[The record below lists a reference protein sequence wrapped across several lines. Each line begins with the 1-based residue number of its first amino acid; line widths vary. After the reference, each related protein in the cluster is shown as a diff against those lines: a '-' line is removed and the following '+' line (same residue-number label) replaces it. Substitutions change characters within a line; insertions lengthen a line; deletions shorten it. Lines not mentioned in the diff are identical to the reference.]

1 MSIKLDVLALAAHP
15 DDTELS
21 CSGTLSALVKQGLKV
36 GVVDLTQGEM
46 GSRGTPELR
55 LMEANSA
62 ADIIGLTVR
71 DNLGLPDC
79 NLENSLGHREAIIQA
94 VRMYRPDIV
103 FINAPDDRHPDHG
116 NAAKLSLDALFYSGL
131 IKIHTFYPNG
141 EPQDPWRPHHIFHYM
156 QDRTFEPDV
165 VFDISDTIDIK
176 DKAILAFGSQFN
188 ISNPGDEP
196 ETYISSSDFFENL
209 RARARHFGHQIGVKY
224 GEGFKYYGG
233 PIALKALDTFLNHKQ
248 KR

>member
-1 MSIKLDVLALAAHP
+1 MAIKLDVLALAAHP

-21 CSGTLSALVKQGLKV
+21 CAGTLTALVRQGLKV
-36 GVVDLTQGEM
+36 GVVDLTRGEM

-55 LMEANSA
+55 LMEANAA
-62 ADIIGLTVR
+62 ADIVGLSVR

-79 NLENSLGHREAIIQA
+79 NLENSEKHRKAIIEA
-94 VRMYRPDIV
+94 VRMYRPDII

-116 NAAKLSLDALFYSGL
+116 NAAKLSIDAIFYSGL
-131 IKIHTFYPNG
+131 IKFETFNPDG
-141 EPQDPWRPHHIFHYM
+141 TPQEPWRPFHILHYM

-165 VFDISDTIDIK
+165 VFDISETIDTK
-176 DKAILAFGSQFN
+176 DQAILAFGSQFN
-188 ISNPGDEP
+188 VTDPGNEP
-196 ETYISSSDFFENL
+196 ETYISSSGFFENL
-209 RARARHFGHQIGVKY
+209 RARSRHFGHQIGVKY

-233 PIALKALDTFLNHKQ
+233 PIALQTLDVFLRHKP